1 MDLEIDA
8 GNSRLK
14 WRLRGDDKAWPIRL
28 ATTPA
33 DIAHAITNESGV
45 TDPVCDRIDRVRIAS
60 VRSPESLAELVV
72 ESSRL
77 FGLDPEVAKVMSTHA
92 GVTIRYSDPSRLGVD
107 RWLAM
112 LAAHAAS
119 TKACLVV
126 DCGTALT
133 IDKLTESGEHCGGYI
148 IPGLA
153 LMRRSLEENTRI
165 RLNKEF
171 EIGGVALGHSTDEA
185 VYHGSLAAAVAL
197 IKTKFEESN
206 QEEVEREL
214 FITGGGA
221 DELMPH
227 LKHCRARHMPDLV
240 LDGLS
245 LAF

>member
-92 GVTIRYSDPSRLGVD
+92 GVTILYSDPSRLGVD

-197 IKTKFEESN
+197 IKAKFEESN

>member
-1 MDLEIDA
+1 VDLEIDA

-197 IKTKFEESN
+197 IKAKFEESN

>member
-133 IDKLTESGEHCGGYI
+133 IDKLTESG
-148 IPGLA
+148 
-153 LMRRSLEENTRI
+153 
-165 RLNKEF
+165 
-171 EIGGVALGHSTDEA
+171 
-185 VYHGSLAAAVAL
+185 
-197 IKTKFEESN
+197 
-206 QEEVEREL
+206 
-214 FITGGGA
+214 
-221 DELMPH
+221 
-227 LKHCRARHMPDLV
+227 
-240 LDGLS
+240 
-245 LAF
+245 

>member
-185 VYHGSLAAAVAL
+185 VYHGTLAAAVAL
-197 IKTKFEESN
+197 IKAKFEESN

-227 LKHCRARHMPDLV
+227 LKHCGARHMPDLV

>member
-33 DIAHAITNESGV
+33 DIVHAIANDNGV
-45 TDPVCDRIDRVRIAS
+45 NDRVCARIDRVRIAS
-60 VRSPESLAELVV
+60 VRSPESLSELVV

-153 LMRRSLEENTRI
+153 LMRRSLAENTRI

-185 VYHGSLAAAVAL
+185 VYHGTLAAAVAL
-197 IKTKFEESN
+197 IKAKFEESN

>member
-1 MDLEIDA
+1 VDLEIDA

-33 DIAHAITNESGV
+33 DIVHAIANDNGV
-45 TDPVCDRIDRVRIAS
+45 NDRVCARIDRVRIAS
-60 VRSPESLAELVV
+60 VRSPESLSELVV

-185 VYHGSLAAAVAL
+185 VYHGTLAAAVAL
-197 IKTKFEESN
+197 IKAKFEESN

>member
-185 VYHGSLAAAVAL
+185 VYHGTLAAAVAL
-197 IKTKFEESN
+197 IKAKFEESN